1 MQPLVSIIIPSY
13 NRPAAF
19 VRRAIDSALGQTYEN
34 IEIVV
39 VDDNP
44 PGSPA
49 RAALSALLCE
59 YAGDARVRAVVNPV
73 NLGGS
78 EARNAG
84 VRAAKGEYLAFLD
97 DDDEFRPEKTA
108 AQMALMLKDDLDM
121 SFSDFKLVADDGRVM
136 DYRHFGDIPAF
147 DRDSLFK
154 YHMLRHMTGTTTFM
168 YRAEALRRIG
178 GFQKAATGQEFYLM
192 QRTIEQ
198 GLKIGYLPGDYITA
212 HYHDEGRISSGPGKI
227 RGENALYEF
236 KKGYFGRLTPRE
248 RRFVRF
254 RHHAVLTV
262 VHLRDRRILP
272 MLGAAAMMCLASPG
286 DVIREGIRFLKGRV
300 GHKN

>member
-1 MQPLVSIIIPSY
+1 MNPLVSVIIPSY

-19 VRRAIDSALGQTYEN
+19 VKRAVDSALKQTYEP
-34 IEIVV
+34 IEVVV

-49 RAALSALLCE
+49 REAMTAVLRE
-59 YAGDARVRAVVNPV
+59 YEADARVRAVINPQ

-84 VRAAKGEYLAFLD
+84 VKAARGEYLAFLD
-97 DDDEFRPEKTA
+97 DDDEFKPEKTE
-108 AQMALMLKDDLDM
+108 AQMKLMLENDLDM
-121 SFSDFKLVADDGRVM
+121 SFSDFKLVDDFGRVM
-136 DYRHFGDIPAF
+136 DYRSFHDIPAF
-147 DRDSLFK
+147 DRESLFK

-168 YRAEALRRIG
+168 YRAEALKRIG

-212 HYHDEGRISSGPGKI
+212 HYHDEGRISSGPNKVK
-227 RGENALYEF
+227 GENALYAF
-236 KKGYFGRLTPRE
+236 KKGYFDRLTARE

-254 RHHAVLTV
+254 RHWAVLTMV
-262 VHLRDRRILP
+262 YLRDRQYLK
-272 MLGAAAMMCLASPG
+272 MLGAAAMMCLTSPG
-286 DVIREGIRFLKGRV
+286 DVCREGYRFLKGRLS
-300 GHKN
+300 HS